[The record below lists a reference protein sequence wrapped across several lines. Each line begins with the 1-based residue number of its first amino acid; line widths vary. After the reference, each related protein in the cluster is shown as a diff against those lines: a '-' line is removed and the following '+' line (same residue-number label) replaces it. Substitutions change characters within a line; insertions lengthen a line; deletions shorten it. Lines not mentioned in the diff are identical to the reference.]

1 MEAISVSQLN
11 LYRAC
16 SLKYKFQYIDR
27 LPKPFK
33 PAGLAFG
40 SAIHAAIEWLYKER
54 LQEREAT
61 PEDLVKM
68 FSAEWYSQK
77 LGAEIRMKDG
87 DSEEE
92 LTEQAKTLLALYQE
106 HGPKNATHV
115 EFPFK
120 VSLVDFSTGE
130 VLDAPLVGY
139 IDLIENNETVD
150 DVKVTARSMDFDS
163 LDTQFQF
170 LAYDYAFF
178 ALFKRR
184 PASIKLVNLIKTK
197 NPKMETKELE
207 RPERDHR
214 WFFHT
219 AKESIKAI
227 REGVFFPNPSFR
239 CKECE
244 YATQCS
250 VWPTLSEAD

>member
-16 SLKYKFQYIDR
+16 SLKYKFHYVDR

-40 SAIHAAIEWLYKER
+40 SAMHAGIEWLYKER
-54 LQEREAT
+54 LQEREPT
-61 PEDLVKM
+61 LEELVKM

-77 LGAEIRMKDG
+77 LGGEVRVKDG
-87 DSEEE
+87 ESEQE
-92 LTEQAKTLLALYQE
+92 LTEQARVLLALYQE
-106 HGPKNATHV
+106 RGPKSATHV

-130 VLDAPLVGY
+130 VLDAPLIGY

-150 DVKVTARSMDFDS
+150 DVKVTARSMDLDS

-178 ALFKRR
+178 VLYKTR
-184 PASIKLVNLIKTK
+184 PKAIKLINLIKTK
-197 NPKMETKELE
+197 KPKIETMELA
-207 RPERDHR
+207 RPDRDHR

-219 AKESIKAI
+219 AKEAMRGIKE
-227 REGVFFPNPSFR
+227 RVFFPNPSFR

-244 YATQCS
+244 YQEQCGA
-250 VWPTLSEAD
+250 WPNEV